1 MRAGSAR
8 LKDNARGAGV
18 NANRRA
24 KKCRKEKYRDYYIE
38 PDGCRSVKPY
48 KMSNCVGG
56 GRNSDSCTA
65 IKTKPRAVRFVCG
78 DGRKFK
84 KNVVAVRKCGRKKKV
99 WG

>member
-1 MRAGSAR
+1 
-8 LKDNARGAGV
+8 
-18 NANRRA
+18 
-24 KKCRKEKYRDYYIE
+24 
-38 PDGCRSVKPY
+38 VKPY

-56 GRNSDSCTA
+56 GRNADSCAA